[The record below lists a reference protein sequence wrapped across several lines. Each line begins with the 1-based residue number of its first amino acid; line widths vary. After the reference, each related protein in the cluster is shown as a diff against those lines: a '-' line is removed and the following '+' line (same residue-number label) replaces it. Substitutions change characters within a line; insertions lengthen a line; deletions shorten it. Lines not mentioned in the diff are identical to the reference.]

1 MIERITQEQFE
12 EWIQG
17 MEKGRNNNFAKGAMN
32 LWIRFKNFE
41 ENAPFVLRVN
51 GDIKC
56 AIMITKLSR
65 SSYINLYEIV
75 TATGEEGNGYA
86 SKLYWDVIAHFY
98 DDGVKRL
105 KMSCTPSS
113 IGWHFRNGVITW
125 GVDAT
130 GSLRVDVP
138 LRSTKAEQLLLRDSF
153 EDNRDEIIP
162 PPESVR
168 ALLKENPVFGIK
180 KSAKVQNSIDIMG
193 VHHRRDLLLIKEI
206 L

>member
-12 EWIQG
+12 EWLQG
-17 MEKGRNNNFAKGAMN
+17 MGEGRNKNFAKGAMN

-41 ENAPFVLRVN
+41 KNAPFVLRVD

-65 SSYINLYEIV
+65 SSYVNLYEIV

-86 SKLYWDVIAHFY
+86 RKLYWDVIAHFH
-98 DDGVKRL
+98 DAGVERL

-113 IGWHFRNGVITW
+113 IGWHYGNGIIGW

-130 GSLRVDVP
+130 GSIRVDIP
-138 LRSTKAEQLLLRDSF
+138 IRPTRQEQLLFRDSCLIDDSLF
-153 EDNRDEIIP
+153 ELL
-162 PPESVR
+162 PPERVIK
-168 ALLKENPVFGIK
+168 ALLKENPTFGK
-180 KSAKVQNSIDIMG
+180 KKTIQVEESKKVMG
-193 VHHRRDLLLIKEI
+193 EFYLRDML
-206 L
+206 